1 MYRYMAD
8 IFLRQLHVGKEER
21 QGKDKKYVELN
32 SGQKKGN
39 VLPFHG
45 KS

>member
-1 MYRYMAD
+1 MTD
-8 IFLRQLHVGKEER
+8 FFLGQLHVGREE
-21 QGKDKKYVELN
+21 GKDKKYVELN
-32 SGQKKGN
+32 SGPKKGN